1 MKKTA
6 LLIASIFATSVLL
19 QPAVTYAAQQKK
31 TASVSK
37 KSTAKTKKRTPA
49 PRRSVKKSR
58 SKAAAQNTDDNT
70 AQKKGL
76 ESQQKAL
83 QQQIGKLQRNISL
96 KQAKQQKEAS
106 AAKSAKAAM
115 TLSNKK
121 LQQLTAE
128 QKQKQSQIASIKKE
142 SGRVTN
148 RLENTR
154 RDIATNARIQYL
166 YSKKKPWE
174 VLVSGSTPAEIH
186 RGNAIL
192 DYLAERHQKRANNL
206 EVTKVQL
213 KNQEQKTTAQAKNIA
228 ANAAT
233 EQQSNQKLAADQK
246 LHQDNTKKLEQQIAS
261 QKQQVAELK
270 KDQQRLSALIQQI
283 NAAIAAQDV
292 PVRRNLRR
300 NGSRE
305 RKRPKSVPAARA
317 REEESR
323 AAGQAPRPRRLNG
336 SKSLRNPPRDFSS
349 PETSRSSG
357 AVCPCRYPAQL
368 KAAMARTGMAS
379 ASGRDSL
386 SALRKVRQS
395 KPLPRAA
402 WCTPAISAALEI

>member
-6 LLIASIFATSVLL
+6 LFIASIFAASVLL

-31 TASVSK
+31 TASASK
-37 KSTAKTKKRTPA
+37 KSTAKTRKRAAA
-49 PRRSVKKSR
+49 PRRAVKKSR
-58 SKAAAQNTDDNT
+58 SKAAARNQDDNT

-76 ESQQKAL
+76 ENQQKAL
-83 QQQIGKLQRNISL
+83 QQQIGKLQRDISL

-106 AAKSAKAAM
+106 AAKSAQSAL

-128 QKQKQSQIASIKKE
+128 QKQKQNQIASIKKE

-246 LHQDNTKKLEQQIAS
+246 LHQDNTKKLERQIAS

-283 NAAIAAQDV
+283 NAAIASQ
-292 PVRRNLRR
+292 
-300 NGSRE
+300 E
-305 RKRPKSVPAARA
+305 HAR
-317 REEESR
+317 
-323 AAGQAPRPRRLNG
+323 Q
-336 SKSLRNPPRDFSS
+336 K
-349 PETSRSSG
+349 
-357 AVCPCRYPAQL
+357 
-368 KAAMARTGMAS
+368 
-379 ASGRDSL
+379 
-386 SALRKVRQS
+386 KV
-395 KPLPRAA
+395 
-402 WCTPAISAALEI
+402 E

>member
-1 MKKTA
+1 M
-6 LLIASIFATSVLL
+6 
-19 QPAVTYAAQQKK
+19 
-31 TASVSK
+31 
-37 KSTAKTKKRTPA
+37 
-49 PRRSVKKSR
+49 
-58 SKAAAQNTDDNT
+58 
-70 AQKKGL
+70 
-76 ESQQKAL
+76 
-83 QQQIGKLQRNISL
+83 
-96 KQAKQQKEAS
+96 
-106 AAKSAKAAM
+106 
-115 TLSNKK
+115 
-121 LQQLTAE
+121 
-128 QKQKQSQIASIKKE
+128 
-142 SGRVTN
+142 TN

-283 NAAIAAQDV
+283 NAAIAAQ
-292 PVRRNLRR
+292 
-300 NGSRE
+300 E
-305 RKRPKSVPAARA
+305 RARQKKLEAERLARKKACPPARA

-323 AAGQAPRPRRLNG
+323 AAGQARAQ
-336 SKSLRNPPRDFSS
+336 
-349 PETSRSSG
+349 G
-357 AVCPCRYPAQL
+357 A
-368 KAAMARTGMAS
+368 
-379 ASGRDSL
+379 
-386 SALRKVRQS
+386 
-395 KPLPRAA
+395 
-402 WCTPAISAALEI
+402 